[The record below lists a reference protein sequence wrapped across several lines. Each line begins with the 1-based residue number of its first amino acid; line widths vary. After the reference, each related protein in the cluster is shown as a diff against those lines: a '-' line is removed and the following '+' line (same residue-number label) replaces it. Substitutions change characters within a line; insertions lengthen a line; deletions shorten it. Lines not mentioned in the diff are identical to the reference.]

1 MGPDHPDVAKTLYNL
16 AQLYLRQR
24 RYTQAE
30 PLYQQAMAIQEK
42 SLTSDHPDLAATLN
56 GFAQLLRETKRKS
69 QAEAMTR
76 RARSMVDKS
85 RTKTAATQ
93 TVDVRDLNSEAKV
106 SRRSF

>member
-1 MGPDHPDVAKTLYNL
+1 MGPDDPDVAKTLYNL

-30 PLYQQAMAIQEK
+30 SLYQQAMAIQEK

-69 QAEAMTR
+69 QAEAMTS
-76 RARSMVDKS
+76 RAKS
-85 RTKTAATQ
+85 LAAASRPKQTAATQ
-93 TVDVRDLNSEAKV
+93 TVDATSIQSKDLSALI
-106 SRRSF
+106 